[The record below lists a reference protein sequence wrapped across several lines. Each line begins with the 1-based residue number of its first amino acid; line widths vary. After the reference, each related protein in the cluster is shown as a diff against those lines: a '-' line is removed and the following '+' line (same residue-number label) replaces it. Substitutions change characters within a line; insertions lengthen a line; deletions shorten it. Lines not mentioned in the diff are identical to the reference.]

1 MMYPFMTLN
10 DETEI
15 VHSEMLP
22 NGRVKVYIEKPD
34 AEDCFHHA
42 TCYLPEYEWTE
53 VTGFTEEE
61 MQKYKEIVE
70 STEHLIMDFSQHGG
84 FENTSNF

>member
-15 VHSEMLP
+15 VHSEMLKD
-22 NGRVKVYIEKPD
+22 GKVKVYIEKPD
-34 AEDCFHHA
+34 EKDCFHHA
-42 TCYLPEYEWTE
+42 TCYLPDYNWTE

-61 MQKYKEIVE
+61 MKKYKEIVE
-70 STEHLIMDFSQHGG
+70 STAHLIMEFSQHGG
-84 FENTSNF
+84 FENASNI